1 MTMIYYVGLDVSVE
15 KTALCVLDSAG
26 NVDRE
31 IVTTSHADDI
41 AAALTPFAGRI
52 EAIGLEAGPMSE
64 FLVAGLKEH
73 GMSAILMETRRV
85 HAALSAIPV
94 KTDRKDARGIAALL
108 RMGWFQ
114 PVHMKTPAARDLRL
128 LLSARETLSRRIRE
142 LDNSVRGLLR
152 GFGLRIPTGAR
163 GRFGSLAR
171 ELISD
176 NPVLVEAIQPILGAR
191 DALAIEFAK
200 LDKLV
205 RDRSRKDDACRRLM
219 TIPGVGAVI
228 AMTFRAGVDDPA
240 RFRSS
245 KSVGAC
251 FGLTPRRYQS
261 GETDRVG
268 SITKAGD
275 ASVRTALFG
284 AAHVMLV
291 RTSRWTPLKAWAMR
305 IAVRRGA
312 KRAKIALA
320 RKLAVIMHRMWVDG
334 TEFKTA

>member
-1 MTMIYYVGLDVSVE
+1 MTSYVGLDVSVE
-15 KTALCVLDSAG
+15 STAICVLDAVG
-26 NVDRE
+26 NVERELTTVSHPDDLVTALKPFSDR
-31 IVTTSHADDI
+31 I
-41 AAALTPFAGRI
+41 A
-52 EAIGLEAGPMSE
+52 AIGLEAGPMSE
-64 FLVAGLKEH
+64 FLVAGLKQR
-73 GMSAILMETRRV
+73 GMDATLMETRRV

-94 KTDRKDARGIAALL
+94 KTDRKDARGIAELL

-114 PVHMKTPAARDLRL
+114 PVHMKTPTARDLRL
-128 LLSARETLSRRIRE
+128 LLSARESLGRRIRD
-142 LDNSVRGLLR
+142 LDGSVRGLLR

-163 GRFGSLAR
+163 NRFCALVR
-171 ELISD
+171 ELIEG
-176 NPVLVEAIQPILGAR
+176 NPVLVVTMTPLLNAR
-191 DALAIEFAK
+191 DALANEFVK

-205 RDRSRKDDACRRLM
+205 RERSRNDSVCRRLM
-219 TIPGVGAVI
+219 TVPGVGAVV
-228 AMTFRAGVDDPA
+228 AMTFRAAVDDPA

-245 KSVGAC
+245 KAVGAC

-275 ASVRTALFG
+275 ASVRVALYE

-291 RTSRWTPLKAWAMR
+291 RSTKWTPLKAWAMR
-305 IAVRRGA
+305 VAVRRGA

-334 TEFKTA
+334 TEFRTT

>member
-1 MTMIYYVGLDVSVE
+1 MTCYVGLDVSVE
-15 KTALCVLDSAG
+15 STAICVLDAVG
-26 NVDRE
+26 NVERELTTVSHPDDLVTALKPFSDR
-31 IVTTSHADDI
+31 I
-41 AAALTPFAGRI
+41 A
-52 EAIGLEAGPMSE
+52 AIGLEAGAMSE
-64 FLVAGLKEH
+64 FLVAGLKQR
-73 GMSAILMETRRV
+73 GMDATLMETRRV

-94 KTDRKDARGIAALL
+94 KTDRKDARGIAELL

-114 PVHMKTPAARDLRL
+114 PVHMKTPTARDLRL
-128 LLSARETLSRRIRE
+128 LLSARESLGRRIRD
-142 LDNSVRGLLR
+142 LDGSVRGLLR

-163 GRFGSLAR
+163 NRFCALVR
-171 ELISD
+171 ELIEG
-176 NPVLVEAIQPILGAR
+176 NPVLVVTMTPLLNAR
-191 DALAIEFAK
+191 DALANEFVK

-205 RDRSRKDDACRRLM
+205 RERSRNDSVCRRLM
-219 TIPGVGAVI
+219 TVPGVGAVV
-228 AMTFRAGVDDPA
+228 AMTFRAAVDDPA

-245 KSVGAC
+245 KAVGAC

-275 ASVRTALFG
+275 ASVRVALYE

-291 RTSRWTPLKAWAMR
+291 RSTKWTPLKAWAMR
-305 IAVRRGA
+305 VAVRRGA

-334 TEFKTA
+334 TEFRTT

>member
-1 MTMIYYVGLDVSVE
+1 MTMTCYVGLDVSVE
-15 KTALCVLDSAG
+15 STAICVIDSAG
-26 NVDRE
+26 NIEKELSAASDPDDLTGALMPFRDR
-31 IVTTSHADDI
+31 IK
-41 AAALTPFAGRI
+41 
-52 EAIGLEAGPMSE
+52 AIGLEAGPMSE
-64 FLVAGLKEH
+64 FLVAGLKKL
-73 GMSAILMETRRV
+73 GMDAVLMETRRV

-94 KTDRKDARGIAALL
+94 KTDRKDARGIAELL

-128 LLSARETLSRRIRE
+128 LLSARETLCRRIRE

-163 GRFGSLAR
+163 NRFCSLVR
-171 ELISD
+171 ELID
-176 NPVLVEAIQPILGAR
+176 GNPFLVEVIMPLLRAR
-191 DALAIEFAK
+191 DAMAAEFAG

-205 RDRSRKDDACRRLM
+205 RDRSREDATCRRLM

-228 AMTFRAGVDDPA
+228 AMIFRAGVDDPA

-245 KSVGAC
+245 KAVGAC

-275 ASVRTALFG
+275 ASVRAALYE

-291 RTSRWTPLKAWAMR
+291 RSTKWTPLKAWAMR

-334 TEFKTA
+334 TEFRMA

>member
-1 MTMIYYVGLDVSVE
+1 MTCYVGLDVSVE
-15 KTALCVLDSAG
+15 STAICVLDAVG
-26 NVDRE
+26 NVERELTTVSHPDDLVTALKPFSDR
-31 IVTTSHADDI
+31 I
-41 AAALTPFAGRI
+41 A
-52 EAIGLEAGPMSE
+52 AIGLEAGPMSE
-64 FLVAGLKEH
+64 FLVAGLKQR
-73 GMSAILMETRRV
+73 GMDATLMETRRV

-94 KTDRKDARGIAALL
+94 KTDRKDARGIAELL

-114 PVHMKTPAARDLRL
+114 PVHMKTPTARDLRL
-128 LLSARETLSRRIRE
+128 LLSARESLGRRIRD
-142 LDNSVRGLLR
+142 LDGSVRGLLR

-163 GRFGSLAR
+163 NRFCALVR
-171 ELISD
+171 ELIEG
-176 NPVLVEAIQPILGAR
+176 NPVLVVTMTPLLNAR
-191 DALAIEFAK
+191 DALANEFVK

-205 RDRSRKDDACRRLM
+205 RDRSRNDSVCRRLM
-219 TIPGVGAVI
+219 TVPGVGAVV
-228 AMTFRAGVDDPA
+228 AMTFRAAVDDPA

-245 KSVGAC
+245 KAVGAC

-275 ASVRTALFG
+275 ASVRVALYE

-291 RTSRWTPLKAWAMR
+291 RSTKWTPLKAWAMR
-305 IAVRRGA
+305 VAVRRGA

-334 TEFKTA
+334 TEFRTT